1 MNLDYD
7 KMILSIILAVIIQT
21 VVCSAELITEP
32 EARFGEL
39 VSSDSGIHDLAGLE
53 TELDNF
59 VDQGDD
65 ERREEESRKT
75 SKIKEDRR
83 HSKVKTIEEERTT
96 EGAADESATWTNDEI
111 NEENEEKTSEEWR
124 MNGGVQMNQKTG
136 GLRNIVVK
144 IPDSFDPR
152 DCDQILENIQ
162 VNLLH

>member
-7 KMILSIILAVIIQT
+7 KMILSIILPVILQT

-39 VSSDSGIHDLAGLE
+39 VSSDSGIHDQAGLE
-53 TELDNF
+53 TEQDNF

-65 ERREEESRKT
+65 ERSEEESRKT

-83 HSKVKTIEEERTT
+83 HYKVKTIEEEKTT
-96 EGAADESATWTNDEI
+96 EGAAEESSRWTKDEFNKID
-111 NEENEEKTSEEWR
+111 EEKMNVEYR
-124 MNGGVQMNQKTG
+124 MNSGVHMNQKTG

-144 IPDSFDPR
+144 IPDSFNPR

-162 VNLLH
+162 VKLLH